1 MILYDTPGVILKK
14 LRKLDD
20 MMMQNVRTATLNAD
34 CVLVVVDACHSPEQ
48 VNLSYFSMLLLN
60 LACCLAQLKG
70 EQQQSMCVLNKDFKE
85 LFEFLYLA
93 WKKNGMQVMDMLED
107 GATTVTD
114 RRPTLLVLNK
124 KDLIKPGEIAKKK
137 EVSIAS
143 MALAPIIVL
152 QHCPDFSQLDA
163 SGEGTMLLLLS
174 TSVDSKT
181 TIKSSS
187 LDGFAS

>member
-1 MILYDTPGVILKK
+1 LQK
-14 LRKLDD
+14 
-20 MMMQNVRTATLNAD
+20 
-34 CVLVVVDACHSPEQ
+34 
-48 VNLSYFSMLLLN
+48 
-60 LACCLAQLKG
+60 LKG

-85 LFEFLYLA
+85 LFKFLYLVQ
-93 WKKNGMQVMDMLED
+93 KKNGMQVMDMLED

-143 MALAPIIVL
+143 MALAPIIAL

-163 SGEGTMLLLLS
+163 SGGGTMLLLLLLLS

-181 TIKSSS
+181 TIKSSC
-187 LDGFAS
+187 LDGFAP

>member
-1 MILYDTPGVILKK
+1 
-14 LRKLDD
+14 
-20 MMMQNVRTATLNAD
+20 
-34 CVLVVVDACHSPEQ
+34 
-48 VNLSYFSMLLLN
+48 
-60 LACCLAQLKG
+60 
-70 EQQQSMCVLNKDFKE
+70 
-85 LFEFLYLA
+85 
-93 WKKNGMQVMDMLED
+93 MDMLED